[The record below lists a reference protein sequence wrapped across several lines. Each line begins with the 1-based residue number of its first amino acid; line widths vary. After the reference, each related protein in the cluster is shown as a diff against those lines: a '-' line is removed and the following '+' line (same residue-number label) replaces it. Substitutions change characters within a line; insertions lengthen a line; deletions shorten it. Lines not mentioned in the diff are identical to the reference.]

1 MTRPFAPFPFASRL
15 TRVLAAVASPALLL
29 TVLSTPARA
38 DAVADF
44 YKGKNV
50 DLLVGASTG
59 NDFDFRARMLAR
71 HMGKY
76 IPGQPLILV
85 RNMPGG
91 GGVVAMNYMQNRGAH
106 DGTVMHIM
114 FPNMGALQAT
124 KEPGVAFD
132 LRQFRFIGNTTDSQ
146 NVMSVWHTS
155 PAKTIEE
162 AKRTEIV
169 LGATP
174 GNTGIYYARALNQM
188 IGTKF
193 KIISGYPG
201 GNEINLAMERGEVHG
216 RASITM
222 ASWKSTRPQWL
233 AEKKLF
239 HLLQAG
245 ASRHPALPDV
255 PLLHELAANEED
267 RQLLIFLSAS
277 VAIARAVVTTPGV
290 PPERLEALRHAFDT
304 VVKSPELLEEA
315 AKTNTD
321 ISPLSGEDSQRIS
334 DAIVNAPPAVVA
346 RAKAIMS
353 EAN

>member
-1 MTRPFAPFPFASRL
+1 MPGLSAAGPRIAA
-15 TRVLAAVASPALLL
+15 AAVAFSLLGAAGG
-29 TVLSTPARA
+29 PARA
-38 DAVADF
+38 DVVESF
-44 YKGKNV
+44 YKGKAI
-50 DLLVGASTG
+50 DFLVGASTG
-59 NDFDFRARMLAR
+59 NDFDFRTRMLAR

-76 IPGQPLILV
+76 IPGQPQILV

-91 GGVVAMNYMQNRGAH
+91 GGVVAMNYMANRGAH
-106 DGTVMHIM
+106 DGTVLHIM

-155 PAKTIEE
+155 PAKTIQE
-162 AKRTEIV
+162 AKRIEIV
-169 LGATP
+169 LGASP

-201 GNEINLAMERGEVHG
+201 GNEINLAMERGEVQG

-222 ASWKSTRPQWL
+222 ASWISTRPQWL
-233 AEKKLF
+233 ADKKLI

-245 ASRHPALPDV
+245 ASRHRDLRDT

-267 RQLLIFLSAS
+267 RQLLVFLSAS
-277 VAIARAVVTTPGV
+277 VAIARAVLTTPGV
-290 PPERLEALRHAFDT
+290 PPERLEALRRAFDA
-304 VVKSPELLEEA
+304 VVKSPELIEEA

-321 ISPLSGEDSQRIS
+321 ISPLSGEESQRIS
-334 DAIVNAPPAVVA
+334 DSIVNAPANVVA
-346 RAKAIMS
+346 RAKAIMQ
-353 EAN
+353 EK